1 MRNPNNKLPHLGL
14 VEGYVVVDLEDLV
27 LVHGEQVVLQLVL
40 APVLKVTVQ
49 AAEHLGRWRK
59 LRIGSQ
65 ESRMVCQRPNQSSK
79 LETL

>member
-1 MRNPNNKLPHLGL
+1 MGNPNNKLPHLGL

-49 AAEHLGRWRK
+49 AAEHL
-59 LRIGSQ
+59 
-65 ESRMVCQRPNQSSK
+65 SRGENLAFEIRVKNGVSK
-79 LETL
+79 T